1 MNILFLHPNFPAQF
15 RHIATVLAKDSQNK
29 VAFGTTREDGE
40 LPGVRK
46 IIYKPHREPGNKTH
60 HYIKNLESAVLHGQA
75 VYNIADRLG
84 KNGFIPDVVYGHS
97 GWGPT
102 MFIRDIYPDA
112 RFVCYFEWFYRSEGS
127 DVGFDPNIRMNRDTL
142 PRVRMK
148 NAAILTDLY
157 SCDCGISPTLW
168 QKQQFP
174 VEFKNKIAVI
184 HDGID
189 TSYFSSNQ
197 GAELHL
203 PSINLDLR
211 GIKEIVTYV
220 ARGMEPYRGF
230 PQFMEAVEILQK
242 RRPNCH
248 AVIVGSDK
256 VFYGSRLSG
265 GKTFKQYMLEK
276 LSLDESRIH
285 FTGHLPYPDYLKV
298 LQASAA
304 HVYLTYPFV
313 LSWSMLEAMSTGCLV
328 IASDTA
334 PVTEIIQD
342 GINGLLADFFS
353 PHQIA
358 ARVEEALD
366 NPERVKTIRSK
377 ARKTILDNYDLATLL
392 PKQMHYIFRS

>member
-1 MNILFLHPNFPAQF
+1 M
-15 RHIATVLAKDSQNK
+15 
-29 VAFGTTREDGE
+29 
-40 LPGVRK
+40 
-46 IIYKPHREPGNKTH
+46 
-60 HYIKNLESAVLHGQA
+60 HGQA

-112 RFVCYFEWFYRSEGS
+112 RFICYFEWFYRSEGS
-127 DVGFDPNIRMNRDTL
+127 DVGFDPGIRTNRDTR

-157 SCDCGISPTLW
+157 SCDGGISPTLW
-168 QKQQFP
+168 QKRQFP
-174 VEFKNKIAVI
+174 AEFKNKIAVI

-189 TSYFSSNQ
+189 TSYFSSNP

-203 PSINLDLR
+203 PSITWTAR
-211 GIKEIVTYV
+211 IKEIVTYV

-242 RRPNCH
+242 RRPGCH
-248 AVIVGSDK
+248 AVIVGSDN

-265 GKTFKQYMLEK
+265 KKTFKQYMLEK

-313 LSWSMLEAMSTGCLV
+313 LSDQCSKQCQRVLVLGC
-328 IASDTA
+328 SA

-342 GINGLLADFFS
+342 GMNGLLRFFS

-358 ARVEEALD
+358 TASRGVD
-366 NPERVKTIRSK
+366 I
-377 ARKTILDNYDLATLL
+377 
-392 PKQMHYIFRS
+392 PKE